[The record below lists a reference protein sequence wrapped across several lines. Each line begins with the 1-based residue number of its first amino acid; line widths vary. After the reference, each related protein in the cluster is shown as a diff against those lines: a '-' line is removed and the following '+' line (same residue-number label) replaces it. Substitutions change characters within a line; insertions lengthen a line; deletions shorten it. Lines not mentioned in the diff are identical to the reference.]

1 MSKLRPV
8 EADKVVKALNKLG
21 FEIAR
26 QKGSHLVMKHPDG
39 RVTMVPIHGGEE
51 LGRGILRQI
60 AHDIKIGKDEFV
72 KILDEI

>member
-1 MSKLRPV
+1 MSKLRPI
-8 EADKVVKALNKLG
+8 EADKVVKALSKLG
-21 FEIAR
+21 FEISR

-39 RVTMVPIHGGEE
+39 RVTVVPIHGGEE

-60 AHDIKIGKDEFV
+60 AHDIKIGKDEFL

>member
-26 QKGSHLVMKHPDG
+26 QKGSYLVMKTQTAGSPWYLSTGEKSWAEAYSG
-39 RVTMVPIHGGEE
+39 RLPTISRSERTS
-51 LGRGILRQI
+51 L
-60 AHDIKIGKDEFV
+60 
-72 KILDEI
+72 